1 MSSFSSVR
9 GLKQQREGGQ
19 VASWFACG
27 AGRQINQAHASVLI
41 RDLRF
46 TAVVTERY
54 LLANGI
60 VCLETLLIASLP
72 FPSRRIS
79 GCKAMSG
86 EEQGEECFVKE
97 AWDLEQGF
105 NSPSSRRT
113 TTQHSSF
120 RLVSSGDI

>member
-1 MSSFSSVR
+1 MW
-9 GLKQQREGGQ
+9 GLKQQGEGGQ

-46 TAVVTERY
+46 TAVVTERF
-54 LLANGI
+54 LLANGF

-72 FPSRRIS
+72 FPSRRIC

-86 EEQGEECFVKE
+86 EEQEKSVLLKGHGIWSKALIRQAADAVPLSTD
-97 AWDLEQGF
+97 ALD
-105 NSPSSRRT
+105 
-113 TTQHSSF
+113 
-120 RLVSSGDI
+120 

>member
-1 MSSFSSVR
+1 MSVSSFCSVR
-9 GLKQQREGGQ
+9 GLKRQREGGQ

-27 AGRQINQAHASVLI
+27 VDRQINQAHASVLI

-46 TAVVTERY
+46 TAVVTEPY

-60 VCLETLLIASLP
+60 ICLETLLIASLP

-86 EEQGEECFVKE
+86 EEQGVEC
-97 AWDLEQGF
+97 L
-105 NSPSSRRT
+105 
-113 TTQHSSF
+113 
-120 RLVSSGDI
+120 